1 MQTTQ
6 QPNLSHI
13 SPTILNYAEL
23 NPNNMVSFLDLPGEI
38 RNLIY
43 DHLLVFE
50 EPIVPWATEEALP
63 VNLLYTNKTVHH
75 EFGSLFYS
83 RITFDFSTNGHDYDE
98 RPCIGCLTKEITSF
112 LDQIGDNARHI
123 QSLKIDFPY
132 IEREEGESWDDS
144 WISGYSVEVVR
155 KISTNCPGLKKMIL
169 GPHLTL
175 YDLLDLAVVDPD
187 EAFELLIIVD
197 MFLRTNV
204 PSVNSISVRVPDSEE
219 FLDLMI
225 EMEDFFR
232 WHVEMIYWDEF
243 EWMSDDDDE
252 EDDEEEEEDDDDNE
266 DDDDE
271 DEDEEDDQNEADDY
285 EA

>member
-13 SPTILNYAEL
+13 SPTILNDAEL
-23 NPNNMVSFLDLPGEI
+23 NPSNMVNFLELPGEI

-63 VNLLYTNKTVHH
+63 VNLLYTNKAVHH

-98 RPCIGCLTKEITSF
+98 RPCSGCLTKQITSF

-132 IEREEGESWDDS
+132 IEREETESWVNC
-144 WISGYSVEVVR
+144 WISGYSVEVV
-155 KISTNCPGLKKMIL
+155 KQISSNCPDLKKMIL

-197 MFLRTNV
+197 AFLRTNV

-219 FLDLMI
+219 FLELMI

-243 EWMSDDDDE
+243 EWMGDDDD
-252 EDDEEEEEDDDDNE
+252 EEEDDDDDDEHEEE
-266 DDDDE
+266 DDDE
-271 DEDEEDDQNEADDY
+271 NEADGDADHY
-285 EA
+285 GA